1 MNTVTTSSPTAATE
15 IPTGTRLLSDAAA
28 KLEAAFRIMGEAASY
43 LPSEHGAI
51 IQKFSERVELE
62 HRLLRRIVFAQP
74 GWSSC
79 LTAPPF
85 RLLRRFTGKSLPLA
99 APVSGLGAGSL
110 RLSR

>member
-1 MNTVTTSSPTAATE
+1 MNTVTTSSSTSATE

-62 HRLLRRIVFAQP
+62 HRLLRRIVFA
-74 GWSSC
+74 
-79 LTAPPF
+79 
-85 RLLRRFTGKSLPLA
+85 
-99 APVSGLGAGSL
+99 
-110 RLSR
+110 SRGGHH